1 MWRKRSVVFFLENE
15 KWVMH
20 WVDAESDF
28 QFENVQKIS
37 KDGKMSFLE
46 WLEEEQ
52 GITPEEWDE
61 NYSDEMAKTN

>member
-1 MWRKRSVVFFLENE
+1 
-15 KWVMH
+15 MH